1 MWACCEWEFTAPPTD
16 GGSILWHAAVFLQEL
31 GKKSHLIT
39 GGGLIQAIWT
49 ATDAFQLRRSIPQ
62 STTALFWIAEVS
74 CRSHFQIRSCLF
86 ACAPKGT
93 NRMSLDHCW
102 TFMVAT
108 ECWKSCPSSCT
119 KPKVSVCS
127 SAALWFRKA
136 VNASGLDNW
145 PWVSQFYSQSQELI
159 EFLDYKYWISRPPQN
174 SSWDSFSTS
183 GQHFCVFQVLF
194 VLREAW
200 GTKSVPWGIHCG
212 SCWSSSCQL
221 LTEASHFCVLQ
232 FEQLRPILSLKL
244 DQGFIYLGKC

>member
-1 MWACCEWEFTAPPTD
+1 M
-16 GGSILWHAAVFLQEL
+16 
-31 GKKSHLIT
+31 
-39 GGGLIQAIWT
+39 
-49 ATDAFQLRRSIPQ
+49 
-62 STTALFWIAEVS
+62 
-74 CRSHFQIRSCLF
+74 
-86 ACAPKGT
+86 
-93 NRMSLDHCW
+93 
-102 TFMVAT
+102 
-108 ECWKSCPSSCT
+108 CT
-119 KPKVSVCS
+119 KRNKQDEPGSLLNVHGCYWMLEVVPVLLHEGDVEMLLMGSKVSVCS

-145 PWVSQFYSQSQELI
+145 PWVSQFCSQSQELI

-221 LTEASHFCVLQ
+221 LTKASHFCVLQ

>member
-119 KPKVSVCS
+119 KVTLRCY
-127 SAALWFRKA
+127 W
-136 VNASGLDNW
+136 
-145 PWVSQFYSQSQELI
+145 WVRRF
-159 EFLDYKYWISRPPQN
+159 
-174 SSWDSFSTS
+174 
-183 GQHFCVFQVLF
+183 LF
-194 VLREAW
+194 VLLQ
-200 GTKSVPWGIHCG
+200 PCG
-212 SCWSSSCQL
+212 LERLWMPQGWITDPESPNSTHKVKNW
-221 LTEASHFCVLQ
+221 
-232 FEQLRPILSLKL
+232 LSFWIINT
-244 DQGFIYLGKC
+244 G